1 MSVRDVKGEVL
12 GLLKKVYPDSLTIKE
27 IAQMLGVSRTTTSK
41 YVAVLEGEGKVICR
55 RVSRAKLCRA
65 RV

>member
-12 GLLKKVYPDSLTIKE
+12 GLLKKVYPDDLAIKE

-41 YVAVLEGEGKVICR
+41 YVAVLEAEGKVICR
-55 RVSRAKLCRA
+55 RVSRAMLCRA